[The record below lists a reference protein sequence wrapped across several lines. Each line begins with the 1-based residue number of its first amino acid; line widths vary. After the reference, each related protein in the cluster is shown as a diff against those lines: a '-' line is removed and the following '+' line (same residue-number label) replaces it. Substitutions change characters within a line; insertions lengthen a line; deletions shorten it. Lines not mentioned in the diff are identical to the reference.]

1 MATIVTHK
9 EKGGRYAVLGA
20 GFGMFRTARP
30 SMIFGNLAPS
40 TDEGSESVLALC
52 DGQGEVAFGRAK
64 EFRVVS
70 IDGQS
75 PDAILTNAGG

>member
-1 MATIVTHK
+1 MTTIVTHI

-20 GFGMFRTARP
+20 GHGMFKTSRP
-30 SMIFGNLAPS
+30 SVVLGSLLPS
-40 TDEGSESVLALC
+40 ESEGRESVLALC
-52 DGQGEVAFGRAK
+52 DSKGAIAFGHSK

-75 PDAILTNAGG
+75 PKSVLDGG